1 MGTSSFPTFLFTSCT
16 CHNWMATALVSG
28 LGFPSHLTTP
38 WWLCRSVCTKLHLVR
53 GYLFPN
59 VLDLSSLENEQKM
72 QCLRY
77 DLPFQCLLLSLNHTD
92 IMGHWSISFWNIP
105 SMPAAFWRW
114 ESKREIGSTYWKG
127 GVCVCVSVFCLM
139 IFLVSLFPLANES
152 LIDCRE
158 LVTPVSRWTQF
169 PILIPPYLTYGDY
182 TLDIRT
188 GPKQGSLQNPT
199 PPALTL
205 RFCDFHLGG
214 SPWGLSPPELWR
226 KYCRNSETKI
236 LNF

>member
-1 MGTSSFPTFLFTSCT
+1 MLTLWSTISVSFAKPQPYGYYGPLVHFILEHPINASCFLT
-16 CHNWMATALVSG
+16 L
-28 LGFPSHLTTP
+28 
-38 WWLCRSVCTKLHLVR
+38 R
-53 GYLFPN
+53 
-59 VLDLSSLENEQKM
+59 EQK
-72 QCLRY
+72 RNWIH
-77 DLPFQCLLLSLNHTD
+77 LLE
-92 IMGHWSISFWNIP
+92 
-105 SMPAAFWRW
+105 R
-114 ESKREIGSTYWKG
+114 RC
-127 GVCVCVSVFCLM
+127 VCVCVSVFCLM
-139 IFLVSLFPLANES
+139 IFLVSLFSLANES

-226 KYCRNSETKI
+226 KHCRNSETKI